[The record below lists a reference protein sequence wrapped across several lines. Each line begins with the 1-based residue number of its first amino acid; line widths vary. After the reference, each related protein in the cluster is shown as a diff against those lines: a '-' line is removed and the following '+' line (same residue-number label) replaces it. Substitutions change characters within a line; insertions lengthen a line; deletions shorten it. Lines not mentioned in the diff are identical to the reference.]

1 MKSIIRE
8 RARVLSDMKS
18 RDIKASIIPNNLELS
33 VEKSRGYN
41 LRTIESH
48 KPSDKKY
55 SSNNIVGRHYRV

>member
-8 RARVLSDMKS
+8 RAKVLNNMKS
-18 RDIKASIIPNNLELS
+18 RDIKPSIIPNKLELS

-55 SSNNIVGRHYRV
+55 SNNNMLRCYYQV